1 VTEAQGMRW
10 TPLVG
15 RPIRLIKVELAARG
29 TPIGP
34 ARPLQLFNFLMY

>member
-1 VTEAQGMRW
+1 MRW

-15 RPIRLIKVELAARG
+15 RPIRLNKLELAARG

-34 ARPLQLFNFLMY
+34 ARPLQLCKLLMC